1 LLAALAAGWVLAC
14 SESESPSRAGTA
26 PSGPALWDDPDPR
39 LTRLLQ
45 VDKSDPLERDLP
57 IVRVLVSY
65 DASNYFVDTGQAR
78 GFEYELMT
86 GFERFLAEGVSDAIP
101 PRVVF
106 IALPFERLI
115 PAVAE
120 GRGDLAAAGLTITSE
135 REELVDF
142 SRPYRRNV
150 REAVVR
156 HRDADPIATP
166 RDLSGRTVHVLRGSS
181 YATHLERL
189 NASLREEGSEPV
201 TIEPAH
207 PSLQIEDLLEMVH
220 AGIYA
225 YTVADEHQASVWAY
239 VLDELVIEPASVNEG
254 GELAWAIRKGN
265 PRLRAA
271 LDAYASTR
279 LEGTY
284 HGNLLFRRYYET
296 TRWIRNPGDPGS
308 RGRIAEL
315 RPHLERHAAEHGFD
329 WLELAAIAYQE
340 SGLDSAARSPD
351 GAVGVMQVKPA
362 TAADPNVGVSGIAQD
377 DEANIRAAVRYLAF
391 LRDRYFSDPAIPPA
405 ARFDF
410 TVAAYNA
417 GPARVRRLR
426 AAAARQGLD
435 PNRWFG
441 HVEHAAR
448 QTHGRETVQY
458 VGNVNKYYVA
468 FRSMQAQLSQREEP

>member
-1 LLAALAAGWVLAC
+1 VAGWVLAC
-14 SESESPSRAGTA
+14 SESEPASHATAA

-45 VDKSDPLERDLP
+45 AETSDPLERDLP

-86 GFERFLAEGVSDAIP
+86 GFERFLAEGVRGSIP

-120 GRGDLAAAGLTITSE
+120 GRGDVAAAGLTITPE
-135 REELVDF
+135 RKELVDF
-142 SRPYRRNV
+142 SRPYREGV

-156 HRDADPIATP
+156 HRDAEPIAVP

-189 NASLREEGSEPV
+189 NETLRAEGHEPV
-201 TIEPAH
+201 TIERAH
-207 PSLQIEDLLEMVH
+207 ASLQIEDLLEMVH
-220 AGIYA
+220 VGIYA
-225 YTVADEHQASVWAY
+225 YTVADEHQALVWAE
-239 VLDELVIEPASVNEG
+239 LLGDLVIEPASLNEG

-265 PRLRAA
+265 ARLHDA
-271 LDAYASTR
+271 LDAYARTR
-279 LEGTY
+279 VEGTY

-308 RGRIAEL
+308 RGRIAKL
-315 RPHLERHAAEHGFD
+315 RPHLERYAAEHGFD

-340 SGLDSAARSPD
+340 SGLDSDARSPD
-351 GAVGVMQVKPA
+351 GAVGVMQVRPA
-362 TAADPNVGVSGIAQD
+362 TASDPNVGVSGIDQG

-391 LRDRYFSDPAIPPA
+391 LRDRYFSDSAIPPA

-417 GPARVRRLR
+417 GPARIRRLR
-426 AAAARQGLD
+426 AEAAREGLD

-441 HVEHAAR
+441 HVEHAALR
-448 QTHGRETVQY
+448 AHGRETVQY

-468 FRSMQAQLSQREEP
+468 FRSMEAQLLQRQEP